1 MLVSLFRKCC
11 IITCEI
17 APMESS
23 LILILILE
31 FEYLH
36 NTFNKWRTF
45 RLYLYCSKLYRSN
58 RGSADAACILSLN
71 NFLLK
76 KATSLVRSS
85 IMET

>member
-11 IITCEI
+11 IIACEI
-17 APMESS
+17 ASMESS

-45 RLYLYCSKLYRSN
+45 LVSISIVLNSIGATPGLWSLLAYCPS
-58 RGSADAACILSLN
+58 I
-71 NFLLK
+71 
-76 KATSLVRSS
+76 TSC
-85 IMET
+85 